1 MAKAG
6 HYIIISC
13 REYEYTVGALR
24 RLGIEPKIV
33 GEYSEGSPIS
43 KVEADITRME
53 GLLQIFKEEKP
64 EVLIAYPNPPAARV
78 AFGVR
83 IPYIA
88 ITDSPHSELPSRLS
102 LPLASAVIFSNCIP
116 HHEIR
121 KFIYGPKTTL
131 RPYDGIDEV
140 TWLLRTKPDLGYVRN
155 LGLTEWSYVIIRPHE
170 HLATYYKGLQPKVNL
185 SKIVEELSKNGIT
198 AVLIPRYKDHYLFA
212 ERMRE
217 KGLRIKLIQGM
228 YDGVSLTYYARCV
241 VTGGSTLAREA
252 ALLRTPGITYFP
264 IKLYV
269 NECVFKKGY
278 PLFMASTTDEV
289 LDLISKTSTK
299 KKERYTDIIKKLKHD
314 FEDIVPTILESIGA
328 TKN

>member
-1 MAKAG
+1 M
-6 HYIIISC
+6 
-13 REYEYTVGALR
+13 GALR
-24 RLGIEPKIV
+24 RLGIEPKVI

-43 KVEADITRME
+43 KVEADIARMK

-83 IPYIA
+83 LPYIA

-116 HHEIR
+116 HYEIR
-121 KFIYGPKTTL
+121 KFIYDPKTTL
-131 RPYDGIDEV
+131 RSYGGVDEV
-140 TWLLRTKPDLGYVRN
+140 TWLLRTKPDLRYIRD
-155 LGLTEWSYVIIRPHE
+155 LGLTEWSYIVIRPHE
-170 HLATYYKGLQPKVNL
+170 HLATYYEGLRPKVNL

-198 AVLIPRYKDHYLFA
+198 AVIIPRYKDHYLFA
-212 ERMRE
+212 EKMRE

-228 YDGVSLTYYARCV
+228 YDGVSLTYYARSV

-252 ALLRTPGITYFP
+252 ALLRTPGIIYFP
-264 IKLYV
+264 TKLYV

-278 PLFMASTTDEV
+278 PLFIASTTGEV
-289 LDLISKTSTK
+289 LDLINKSPTK
-299 KKERYTDIIKKLKHD
+299 KKERHSDIIKKLKRD
-314 FEDIVPTILESIGA
+314 FEDIVPILLESIEA
-328 TKN
+328 LKN